1 MSNGKWDIADFPI
14 ITELEFANDLDAVL
28 ERIDKKEGPFRIIN
42 DDGNSLILMEW
53 DEYWRKFGVL
63 YPDGER
69 ERIEEECRKLNETN
83 RFV

>member
-1 MSNGKWDIADFPI
+1 MSSGKWDIADFPI